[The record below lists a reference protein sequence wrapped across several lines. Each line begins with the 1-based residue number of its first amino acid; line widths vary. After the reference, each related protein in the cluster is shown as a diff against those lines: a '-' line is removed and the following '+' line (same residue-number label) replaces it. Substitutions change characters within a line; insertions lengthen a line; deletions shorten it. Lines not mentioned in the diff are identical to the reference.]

1 MKVAELKKGMLLK
14 FKYPEAYSFLHDD
27 GDFEWLTVV
36 DDIRQTLRHHH
47 YLGAP
52 LMIYLGS
59 EEHEKPTHYG
69 QFRKT
74 RMVSINGRTVGIFPE
89 NWKRIEKA

>member
-14 FKYPEAYSFLHDD
+14 FSRAEAYSFLSDN
-27 GDFEWLTVV
+27 GAFEWLTIV
-36 DDIRQTLRHHH
+36 DDVKQTLRHHH
-47 YLGAP
+47 YLGQP

-59 EEHEKPTHYG
+59 EEHKNPTHYG

-74 RMVSINGRTVGIFPE
+74 RMVSISGRTVAIFPE
-89 NWKRIEKA
+89 QWKRIEKA